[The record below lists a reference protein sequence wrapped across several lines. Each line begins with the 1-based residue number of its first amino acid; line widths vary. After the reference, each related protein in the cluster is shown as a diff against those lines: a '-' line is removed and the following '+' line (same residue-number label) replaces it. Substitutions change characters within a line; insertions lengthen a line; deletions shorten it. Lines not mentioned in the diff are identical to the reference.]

1 MTASASK
8 RFIVLKQAQNKKSL
22 VDAFNNY
29 ISAPAKYEKEFY
41 DEVKKFAYRKLYH
54 FEIENSKLG
63 TTNTVDD
70 YAQDVVVGVWTG
82 LKSFCGDAD
91 SFCSWVNKIIFN
103 TGVDFLDEIVEQREN
118 KVGILIEKV
127 DEDGKQE
134 QVDNSAIYETEINDH
149 FITIPNSVQGIDLNI
164 CKVMMSSQV
173 QDQRKDGSYFYRP
186 KNYAEVAEILNMT
199 EQAVKDRVAKLKKRL
214 KVEREAKDKHSA
226 AKLLAAQAE
235 QRDSLTNGL
244 ARIRSQRSIAATQHK
259 T

>member
-1 MTASASK
+1 
-8 RFIVLKQAQNKKSL
+8 
-22 VDAFNNY
+22 
-29 ISAPAKYEKEFY
+29 
-41 DEVKKFAYRKLYH
+41 
-54 FEIENSKLG
+54 
-63 TTNTVDD
+63 
-70 YAQDVVVGVWTG
+70 
-82 LKSFCGDAD
+82 
-91 SFCSWVNKIIFN
+91 
-103 TGVDFLDEIVEQREN
+103 
-118 KVGILIEKV
+118 
-127 DEDGKQE
+127 
-134 QVDNSAIYETEINDH
+134 
-149 FITIPNSVQGIDLNI
+149 
-164 CKVMMSSQV
+164 MMSSQV